1 MVVTN
6 RNASGATRGF
16 GGQELKCSFIPLLC
30 LAMEK
35 AGLDPFE
42 VLKKNFVKPGGG
54 YYWRDG
60 SWYNFRG
67 IDFSK
72 AMDEGA
78 EKFGWKEKWK
88 GWLKPTRGEWR
99 EAAGA

>member
-1 MVVTN
+1 M
-6 RNASGATRGF
+6 
-16 GGQELKCSFIPLLC
+16 LLSYRLLN
-30 LAMEK
+30 LAMDK

-60 SWYNFRG
+60 EWYNFRG
-67 IDFSK
+67 VDFSK
-72 AMDEGA
+72 AMDAGA

-88 GWLKPTRGEWR
+88 GWLTPTDGGRHKT
-99 EAAGA
+99 AGASASASTGTQT